1 VNIPEKKHSIS
12 PSACASNCDFHRIFK
27 EENDPLYRLSFV
39 LTADREKAQQ
49 CLVPG
54 LHDSVKRDF

>member
-49 CLVPG
+49 SLSPDCTI
-54 LHDSVKRDF
+54 R